1 MTMQEL
7 IEVKYSGQVDQTM
20 DYAKVAVQTIAVL
33 IGGLVIWR
41 AVIAYQHRQR
51 ISRRQN
57 SYFETKY
64 SKHWKK

>member
-7 IEVKYSGQVDQTM
+7 IEVKYSGQVDKTM

-41 AVIAYQHRQR
+41 AVIAYQRRQR

>member
-41 AVIAYQHRQR
+41 AVIAYQRRQS